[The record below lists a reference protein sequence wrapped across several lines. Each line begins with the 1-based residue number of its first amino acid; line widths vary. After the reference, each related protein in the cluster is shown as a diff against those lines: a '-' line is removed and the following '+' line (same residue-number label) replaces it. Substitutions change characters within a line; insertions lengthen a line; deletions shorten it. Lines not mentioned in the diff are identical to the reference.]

1 MLFKL
6 SLAGI
11 RSRFKDYLVLFSG
24 LVMASAIFYMFEA
37 ISTNDSFVESTSVQS
52 AKFVFIFGAVLLA
65 LITLVYV
72 SYANTFLLTMRKHD
86 YGVFMMLGAR
96 PRKIGLLIT
105 LETVMIGLIS
115 TVIGI
120 LFGTAITK
128 LLSGYLFDKL
138 ALPTSGFQA
147 IYPKAIIY
155 TLVFF
160 MILFFISGLFNHRTF
175 VKSSALDLLK
185 SESST
190 NWKRPKKVVL
200 WVEAVL
206 GVILLAVGYLSMY
219 EIQTLKL
226 IAIPLALVTIVLGT
240 YFIFNSFFVAILN
253 GLQKSKLAAKGL
265 NTFTI
270 SQLKFRINDF
280 TKILSVVSLLF
291 ALALGAITVGVGF
304 AQRIPEIA
312 QAQGAYA
319 IAVKNPSHKINQW
332 ITQLDDKQVTNY
344 QYKRVGNTIYFDA
357 NGFNQ
362 TPYKYVDVKSNSDGE
377 MDFAKTKIVT
387 LTASQVSHND
397 EVKSSLARMLPPKD
411 QFAKSFKLVS
421 ETQFA
426 TLATPSNKLRLVRV
440 KSMDAN
446 YDTLNK
452 ITNEQAKQVADKSGI
467 PFGGI
472 FSNYT
477 ILKSLLGSFEF
488 IGIFLGIA
496 FLAMLASCLMFKIL
510 SGTTADARRYEM
522 LNKIGVRRSVAKRS
536 INLQILG
543 LFVLP
548 AVLGII
554 DVAFGLQLFI
564 KGGLLDQ
571 PYPVFGWSLI
581 AFLVLYCVYYIV
593 TIKIYQG
600 FVVPKTKIKK

>member
-6 SLAGI
+6 SLTGI

-37 ISTNDSFVESTSVQS
+37 ISTNDKFVESTSVQS
-52 AKFVFIFGAVLLA
+52 AKLVFVFGAVLLA

-96 PRKIGLLIT
+96 PRKIGRLIT
-105 LETVMIGLIS
+105 LETLTIGFIS
-115 TVIGI
+115 TFIGV
-120 LFGTAITK
+120 LLGTGITQ

-138 ALPTSGFQA
+138 AIPASGFQA
-147 IYPKAIIY
+147 FYPKAIIY
-155 TLVFF
+155 TFVFF
-160 MILFFISGLFNHRTF
+160 MLLFLISGLFNHRTF

-190 NWKRPKKVVL
+190 KWKRPKKAVL
-200 WVEAVL
+200 WVEAIL
-206 GVILLAVGYLSMY
+206 GIIFLVVGYVSMY
-219 EIQTLKL
+219 EIQKLKS

-240 YFIFNSFFVAILN
+240 YFVFNSFFVAILN
-253 GLQKSKLAAKGL
+253 GLQKSSLAAKGL

-312 QAQGAYA
+312 HIQGEYA
-319 IAVKNPSHKINQW
+319 VAVKNPSAKINHW
-332 ITQLDDKQVTNY
+332 ITELDNKQTTNY
-344 QYKRVGNTIYFDA
+344 QYKKVGNVLYFNAD
-357 NGFNQ
+357 NVNQ
-362 TPYKYVDVKSNSDGE
+362 KPYAYVDVKSTKDGQV
-377 MDFAKTKIVT
+377 DFAKTKT
-387 LTASQVSHND
+387 LKLTAKQVNQND
-397 EVKSSLARMLPPKD
+397 NAKSSIVRMLPPTD
-411 QFAKSFKLVS
+411 QMAKSIKLIS
-421 ETQFA
+421 GTRFA
-426 TLATPSNKLRLVRV
+426 TLRTNSADLKMV
-440 KSMDAN
+440 KVKDMDAN
-446 YDTLNK
+446 YDTLTK
-452 ITNEQAKQVADKSGI
+452 ITNEQTKTSGDKSGI

-472 FSNYT
+472 FANYMV
-477 ILKSLLGSFEF
+477 LKSLLGSLEF
-488 IGIFLGIA
+488 MGIFLGIA

-510 SGTTADARRYEM
+510 SGTSTDIKRYEM
-522 LNKIGVRRSVAKRS
+522 LNKIGTRRSVAKRS

-548 AVLGII
+548 AILGII
-554 DVAFGLQLFI
+554 DVAFGLQLFV
-564 KGGLLDQ
+564 KSGLLDQ

-593 TIKIYQG
+593 TIKIYQS